1 MMWPVS
7 GPNETNGR
15 VEPPAEGSSVLA
27 NLPRTR
33 PQRATARRTA
43 ARRSGE
49 AESAQRTKM
58 AAPAGAV
65 VSPKQP
71 VKAAKATKP
80 PARPKAPRQPAAA
93 GSSTSAR
100 TAEPVPRQGFEC
112 EGDQASGPLSPPG
125 GFELVASA
133 AELVGELAKSGI
145 IGGERLLRDV
155 LARLPGS

>member
-1 MMWPVS
+1 VS
-7 GPNETNGR
+7 GPDESNGW

-58 AAPAGAV
+58 AAPAGVAD
-65 VSPKQP
+65 SPAKPVKP
-71 VKAAKATKP
+71 VKAAKP
-80 PARPKAPRQPAAA
+80 PAMPKAARQRAAP
-93 GSSTSAR
+93 GRRSTSAR
-100 TAEPVPRQGFEC
+100 MTEPVPRQGFEC
-112 EGDQASGPLSPPG
+112 EGEEASGPVAPPG
-125 GFELVASA
+125 GFELVAA
-133 AELVGELAKSGI
+133 AVELAGELAKSGI